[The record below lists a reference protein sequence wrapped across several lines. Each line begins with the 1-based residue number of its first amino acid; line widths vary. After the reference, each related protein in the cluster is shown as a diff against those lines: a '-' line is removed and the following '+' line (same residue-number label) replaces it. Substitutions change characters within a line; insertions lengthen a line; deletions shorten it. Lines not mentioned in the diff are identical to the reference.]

1 MEQQRILENGD
12 AQDLENRVEVQGCPV
27 LMGTTPSGLFIS
39 NVGTVV
45 MCGCGKEMKQI
56 GG

>member
-12 AQDLENRVEVQGCPV
+12 AQDLENRVEVP
-27 LMGTTPSGLFIS
+27 GLFIS